1 MRKKLILIILACLIL
16 AHLPTW
22 SDGLSAGEILLKV
35 DQTMNAPL
43 DQEMTAKLILI
54 DKNGNQKTR
63 TIHVFQKGFDKRLAR
78 FTAPADQKGIAVL
91 TIPDGLIYVYLPA
104 YKKVKR
110 IASHVKN
117 NKFAGTDFSY
127 SDMEAKRYSEHYEAT
142 LVQTEQDYYL
152 LELTPIDPKSVYSKQ
167 LMRVRR
173 DNFVPFVVEYYNKK
187 GILQKKLSSTRIEK
201 IGDYWT
207 AREQEMVDVLKEH
220 STIMMVEDIRFD
232 QGLSDDLFTQRNL
245 AR

>member
-1 MRKKLILIILACLIL
+1 MRKKLVLIIFTCLIL
-16 AHLPTW
+16 AQLATW

-63 TIHVFQKGFDKRLAR
+63 SIHVIQKGFDKRLAR

-104 YKKVKR
+104 YKKIKR

-127 SDMEAKRYSEHYEAT
+127 SDMEAKRYSEHYEST
-142 LVQTEQDYYL
+142 LIQTEQDYYL

-167 LMRVRR
+167 LIRVRR
-173 DNFVPFVVEYYNKK
+173 DNFVPVVVEYYNKK
-187 GILQKKLSSTRIEK
+187 GILQKKLTSTRIEK
-201 IGDYWT
+201 IGGYWT
-207 AREQEMVDVLKEH
+207 AREQEMVDILKDH
-220 STIMMVEDIRFD
+220 STIMVVEDIRFD
-232 QGLSDDLFTQRNL
+232 QDLSDDLFTQRNL